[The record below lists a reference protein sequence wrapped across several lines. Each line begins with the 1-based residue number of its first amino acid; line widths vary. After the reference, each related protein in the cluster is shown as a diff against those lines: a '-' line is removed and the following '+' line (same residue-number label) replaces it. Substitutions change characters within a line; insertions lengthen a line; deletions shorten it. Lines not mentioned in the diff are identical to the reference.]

1 MGSRKKIKTGEYE
14 GLDRRYKSDRLL
26 KSLFWIGLLGWL
38 LLILGVVFL
47 DQARLDTSGF
57 IDPAIYDK
65 LNFPV
70 NLRRLWN
77 QELLGYFFYLMIAGL
92 LISLAGLLI
101 NYLRH
106 RREGD
111 RYRLHLM
118 LMGSMS
124 LAGLAYYLI

>member
-1 MGSRKKIKTGEYE
+1 MEQRKRIKTGEYE

-47 DQARLDTSGF
+47 DQAQPDTPSF

-92 LISLAGLLI
+92 LISVAGLLV

-106 RREGD
+106 RRED
-111 RYRLHLM
+111 DKFRLHLM

>member
-1 MGSRKKIKTGEYE
+1 MEQRKRIRTGEYE
-14 GLDRRYKSDRLL
+14 GLDRRYGSDRLL

-47 DQARLDTSGF
+47 DQARSDITSF
-57 IDPAIYDK
+57 IDPTIYDK
-65 LNFPV
+65 LNIPV
-70 NLRRLWN
+70 NLRHLWN

-92 LISLAGLLI
+92 FISIGGLVI

-111 RYRLHLM
+111 KFRLHLI

-124 LAGLAYYLI
+124 LAGLAYYLV